1 MKRFETIFIESIIA
15 LVVFFVSASL
25 VLSMLSV
32 SIPFDN
38 LATEI
43 KIATAKCPGLPGGS
57 TSGGIDYINIALDVG
72 LVSLLGL
79 FLYLTIRDLRRKRNA
94 AVESTS

>member
-1 MKRFETIFIESIIA
+1 MKRLETIFIESIIT

-43 KIATAKCPGLPGGS
+43 KIAVAKCPGLPGGS
-57 TSGGIDYINIALDVG
+57 TSGGPDYINIAIDVG
-72 LVSLLGL
+72 LVSLLGA
-79 FLYLTIRDLRRKRNA
+79 FLYLTIRDMRRKRKQP
-94 AVESTS
+94 